1 MHPKIAEFISTNFYN
16 NELTN
21 GVTIQERTN
30 LLIKKRQ
37 EDGLEL
43 MQLQMKYN
51 SIKEKNEHLRESNN
65 EEIDELMKGTT
76 YVDNP
81 DISIEDLVNSNDV
94 DVDNITLDELIK

>member
-1 MHPKIAEFISTNFYN
+1 MK
-16 NELTN
+16 
-21 GVTIQERTN
+21 
-30 LLIKKRQ
+30 
-37 EDGLEL
+37 
-43 MQLQMKYN
+43 LQMKYN
-51 SIKEKNEHLRESNN
+51 SIKERNEQLRESNN